1 MIILCCKKSFQ
12 TWCHRRPA
20 ETPTRLCLTAIRPE
34 EDHHGVAVGHDDWR
48 QAEAAALVHQGFPVL
63 VFDLD
68 MVACAVAAGPN
79 IKLGKLQPQYL
90 PNLNL
95 YPLCPLNVS
104 RVVVGVVWRG
114 DNTCG

>member
-1 MIILCCKKSFQ
+1 MFG
-12 TWCHRRPA
+12 
-20 ETPTRLCLTAIRPE
+20 IRVE
-34 EDHHGVAVGHDDWR
+34 EDLHGVGVGHDDWR
-48 QAEAAALVHQGFPVL
+48 QEGAAALVHQGLPVP

-68 MVACAVAAGPN
+68 MVACAVATGPD

-95 YPLCPLNVS
+95 YPLCLLNVR
-104 RVVVGVVWRG
+104 RVVVGVVWRS